1 MNKYNK
7 FMNKI
12 EVTDEMRSRIL
23 KNISEADLTPQKK
36 SFFVRYRSWIAAAA
50 CLALVVVGAVAV
62 INSHNDG
69 LVGGVSGNTANGAPG
84 YSAGS
89 EDDPMPDEMLG
100 AEPPEGANLPTNDT
114 TAIYDVTE
122 YYTPEELSAAVG
134 FSVKVPQEVPF
145 SYDSVSYCKTWDF
158 AEIDWYS
165 GDEEAASFRK
175 NISDDDV
182 SGDCADYASVEELTS
197 GDVTVTAKGDG
208 SVIQLV
214 VWNSG
219 EYGYSLRVTGGIT
232 KEQALQFVSDV
243 TE

>member
-23 KNISEADLTPQKK
+23 KNIGEADLTPQKK
-36 SFFVRYRSWIAAAA
+36 SFFVRYRSWLAAAA
-50 CLALVVVGAVAV
+50 CLALIVVGAIVV
-62 INSHNDG
+62 KNVSDG
-69 LVGGVSGNTANGAPG
+69 GLIGGASGNTANGSLNYGTGGVSDSTP
-84 YSAGS
+84 
-89 EDDPMPDEMLG
+89 DDMLG
-100 AEPPEGANLPTNDT
+100 AEPSEGAGPSTGDT
-114 TAIYDVTE
+114 MAIYDVTE
-122 YYTPEELSAAVG
+122 YATPEELSAAVG

-145 SYDSVSYCKTWDF
+145 SYDSVTYSRMWGF

-175 NISDDDV
+175 NVSDDDV
-182 SGDCADYASVEELTS
+182 SGDCADYAEVEELTS
-197 GDVTVTAKGDG
+197 GDIIVTMKGDDAA
-208 SVIQLV
+208 VRLV

-219 EYGYSLRVTGGIT
+219 EYGYSLRVPGGIT